1 MQVNALDLSARGPM
15 LDRFARPLINPPLN
29 RLGRTLARAGWTA
42 DGVTLTGLSLGL
54 VSAAVIAAGA
64 PGWALL
70 PLLASRLLDGL
81 DGAVAR
87 ATQTTDFGGYL
98 DIWCDFVFYGA
109 VPFAF
114 AVLDPANALSAAFLI
129 LTFYV
134 NGSSF
139 LGYAIVAKKR
149 GLSTSAQGVK
159 SLYYS
164 AGLLEGT
171 ETIAFLVLL
180 CLLPQYFIPM
190 AWVFGSLCLLTA
202 VARVIN
208 ARNLLK

>member
-1 MQVNALDLSARGPM
+1 M
-15 LDRFARPLINPPLN
+15 LDRLIRPLIDPPLN
-29 RLGRTLARAGWTA
+29 RLGRTLANTGVSAN
-42 DGVTLTGLSLGL
+42 GVTGAGFALGL
-54 VSAAVIAAGA
+54 VAAVTIAVGA

-87 ATQTTDFGGYL
+87 ATRTTDFGGYL

-114 AVLDPANALSAAFLI
+114 AVLDPANALPAAFL
-129 LTFYV
+129 LLAFYV
-134 NGSSF
+134 NGTSF
-139 LGYAIVAKKR
+139 LGYSIMAEKR
-149 GLSTSAQGVK
+149 GLTSQAQGVK

-171 ETIAFLVLL
+171 ETIVFFVLL
-180 CLLPQYFIPM
+180 CLLPGLFAPL
-190 AWVFGSLCLLTA
+190 AWGFGVLCLFTA
-202 VARVIN
+202 VARVAN
-208 ARNLLK
+208 ARSLLT